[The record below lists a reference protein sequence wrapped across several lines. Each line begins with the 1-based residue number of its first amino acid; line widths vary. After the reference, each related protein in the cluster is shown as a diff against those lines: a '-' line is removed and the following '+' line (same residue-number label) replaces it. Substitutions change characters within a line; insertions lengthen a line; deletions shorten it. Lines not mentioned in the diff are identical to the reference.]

1 MNCGWRSL
9 LIIPQ
14 RRFRTYTLWWT
25 QSHQVPTLA
34 IPFLQRKVITNIAS
48 GGTQRVLHL
57 RLAWCCWGNSA
68 VPMLGWPVSGP
79 TGCPYMSLHPCFF
92 FPCSPIP
99 IVKHFHQ
106 YLLLSLHER
115 RHVSNDV
122 SILPPSLQQY
132 HYNKAASC
140 CSSMQTCLA
149 EPPRSRQ
156 GPEQRVTF
164 FIEHHCALVW
174 DQHNMATALVFL
186 MYAGLLERL
195 KSMSWGL

>member
-68 VPMLGWPVSGP
+68 VPMLGWPASGP

-92 FPCSPIP
+92 FPRSPIP
-99 IVKHFHQ
+99 IVKHFYQ

-115 RHVSNDV
+115 GMFLTMYLSCHLAFS
-122 SILPPSLQQY
+122 SITTTKLPHAALLRRPVLLNLPDLGKDLNNELLSLL
-132 HYNKAASC
+132 NI
-140 CSSMQTCLA
+140 TV
-149 EPPRSRQ
+149 P
-156 GPEQRVTF
+156 
-164 FIEHHCALVW
+164 
-174 DQHNMATALVFL
+174 
-186 MYAGLLERL
+186 
-195 KSMSWGL
+195 